1 MVAFQIVCVG
11 FTESK
16 QNTETD
22 FSLFFLCLS
31 QVSVASHPFV
41 LYWISI
47 DSECFF
53 FFFSGH
59 VFSFKSSGGTIY
71 LLVHF
76 VLRAKQCQFHRTDVK
91 KMVFSDM
98 RLLNFS
104 TLAAVLS
111 QTTQRYHHP
120 LWHHKG
126 LIPRTMFTMQ
136 CQWEEMDIVSKEW
149 KNEFSSNI
157 GALGLNL
164 QKQCKGCRPSNCFS
178 FSKSNVRSFIL
189 FYFFQL

>member
-1 MVAFQIVCVG
+1 MWG
-11 FTESK
+11 L
-16 QNTETD
+16 QNQNKIQKLI
-22 FSLFFLCLS
+22 FHYF
-31 QVSVASHPFV
+31 FV
-41 LYWISI
+41 LVTIECCIASI
-47 DSECFF
+47 CSVLNINWFRMG

-76 VLRAKQCQFHRTDVK
+76 VLWAKQCQFHRTDVK
-91 KMVFSDM
+91 KLVFSDM

-126 LIPRTMFTMQ
+126 LIPRTVFTMQ
-136 CQWEEMDIVSKEW
+136 CQWEEVDIVSKEW

-178 FSKSNVRSFIL
+178 FSKSNVQS
-189 FYFFQL
+189 FYFYLFIFFLAVKC